1 MIKLKG
7 GERMKKWVF
16 ILFVISFDLQAK
28 EVSFTQEDRERLIRL
43 EATMKEFKESVDKR
57 FEQMDK
63 RFEEFRDYV
72 DKRFEQ
78 IDKRFEQIDKRF
90 EQIDKRFEQMISFL
104 WILSGIFV
112 GIVAV
117 TIGFAFWDR
126 RTIIRRAKS
135 EAVEEIERSGK
146 LKDLLNAFR
155 ELGKKN
161 PEVAE
166 ILEKFGLL

>member
-1 MIKLKG
+1 
-7 GERMKKWVF
+7 MKKWVF

-43 EATMKEFKESVDKR
+43 EATMKEFKDSVDKR

-78 IDKRFEQIDKRF
+78 IDKRFEQ
-90 EQIDKRFEQMISFL
+90 MISFL

-112 GIVAV
+112 GILAV

>member
-43 EATMKEFKESVDKR
+43 EATMKEFKDSVDKR

-78 IDKRFEQIDKRF
+78 IDKRFEQ
-90 EQIDKRFEQMISFL
+90 MISFL

-112 GIVAV
+112 GILAV